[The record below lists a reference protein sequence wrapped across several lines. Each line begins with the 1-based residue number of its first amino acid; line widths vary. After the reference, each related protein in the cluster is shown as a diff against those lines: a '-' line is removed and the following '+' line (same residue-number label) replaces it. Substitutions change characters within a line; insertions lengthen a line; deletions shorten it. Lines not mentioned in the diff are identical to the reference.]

1 MRCLIYKI
9 YCMKNPFEKNDHRI
23 LIGGVIAGSVIAGAA
38 AYLFLTET
46 GSSVR
51 RQVADSLS
59 RMKESI
65 FGHAVEPVV
74 EEVPEYLQKPHKAP
88 KTTRDALK
96 KHEILHEQNPDD
108 TAEGTPQ
115 S

>member
-1 MRCLIYKI
+1 
-9 YCMKNPFEKNDHRI
+9 MKNPFEKNDHRI

-38 AYLFLTET
+38 AYLFLTEA

-51 RQVADSLS
+51 RQVADRLD

-65 FGHAVEPVV
+65 FGPDAEPIV

-88 KTTRDALK
+88 KTNREALK
-96 KHEILHEQNPDD
+96 KNEISHEQNPND
-108 TAEGTPQ
+108 TAEERRQ
-115 S
+115 ANA